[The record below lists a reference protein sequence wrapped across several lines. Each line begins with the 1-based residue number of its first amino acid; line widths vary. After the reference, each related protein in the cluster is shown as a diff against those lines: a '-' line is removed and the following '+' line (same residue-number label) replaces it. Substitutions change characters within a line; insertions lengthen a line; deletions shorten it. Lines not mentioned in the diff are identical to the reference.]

1 MSFIDPFLQFCILL
15 LNTSYVARGIF
26 LANVTP
32 RVPMGS
38 HKKVLPIC
46 KQVGQYV
53 LEEGETRFCTFL

>member
-32 RVPMGS
+32 PGA
-38 HKKVLPIC
+38 HGLPQ
-46 KQVGQYV
+46 KSSAN
-53 LEEGETRFCTFL
+53 L